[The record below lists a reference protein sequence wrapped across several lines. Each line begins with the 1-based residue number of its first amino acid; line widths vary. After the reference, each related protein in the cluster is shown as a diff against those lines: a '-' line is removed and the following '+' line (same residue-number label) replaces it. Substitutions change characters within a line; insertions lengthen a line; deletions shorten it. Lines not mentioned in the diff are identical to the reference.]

1 MVSFLSLVIATF
13 ITIPLLGYFLVFII
27 CKQVTR
33 QHKQS
38 VHMALDVSTF
48 LFIISVHY
56 LILAIWEQSF
66 LWVIFLSLLVL
77 AIIFVLLH
85 WKIKHEINLPL
96 VFKGFWR
103 FNFLVF
109 FIAYI
114 VLMVIGLIQSVSGF
128 VAGG

>member
-1 MVSFLSLVIATF
+1 MVSFFSSIIAAF
-13 ITIPLLGYFLVFII
+13 VTIPLLGYLLVFIL
-27 CKQVTR
+27 CKQITKK
-33 QHKQS
+33 HKKS
-38 VHMALDVSTF
+38 VRIALDVSTL

-66 LWVIFLSLLVL
+66 LWVIFLLLLVL

-85 WKIKHEINLPL
+85 WKVKHEINIPL

-103 FNFLVF
+103 FNFLLF
-109 FIAYI
+109 FTAYI
-114 VLMVIGLIQSVSGF
+114 VLTVIGLIQSISLF

>member
-1 MVSFLSLVIATF
+1 MVSIFSSFIAAI
-13 ITIPLLGYFLVFII
+13 ITIPLLGYLLVFII
-27 CKQVTR
+27 CKQMTK
-33 QHKQS
+33 QHNRS
-38 VHMALDVSTF
+38 VRLAIDVSTL

-66 LWVIFLSLLVL
+66 LWVIFLALLVL

-96 VFKGFWR
+96 IFKGFWR
-103 FNFLVF
+103 INFLLF
-109 FIAYI
+109 FTAYVI
-114 VLMVIGLIQSVSGF
+114 LTAIGLIQRISLF

>member
-1 MVSFLSLVIATF
+1 MVSFFSSIVAT
-13 ITIPLLGYFLVFII
+13 IVTIPLLGYLLVFII
-27 CKQVTR
+27 CKQITK
-33 QHKQS
+33 QHKKS
-38 VHMALDVSTF
+38 VRMALDVSTL

-66 LWVIFLSLLVL
+66 LWVICLSLLFL

-109 FIAYI
+109 FTAYI
-114 VLMVIGLIQSVSGF
+114 VLTIIGLIQSISVS